1 MNLQR
6 QSGPYEGGDVYNYGA
21 APTDVEESALDLR
34 ALLGTVWRGRWIIAM
49 SLVISLILAY
59 LIISQMT
66 PTYRASGT
74 MLFRSE
80 ETNVTDI
87 RTVTLSEQNLE
98 NEIQILLSTG
108 LLGAVVDRIGINT
121 ILPVRLEDEATG
133 FQLRDLLR
141 WETYVSPSTL
151 ASLGIIDPPVPDAGL
166 TPQVL
171 QDRKRLAAIYHIRD
185 GLKLEPILNSR
196 VITISYQSESPGL
209 SARVVNTIADE
220 FIRNQLQ
227 AKADATRAASE
238 WLGDRINALRVRV
251 ENAEL
256 AVEAARS
263 RQNAAAGQS
272 SEVTQQQLLAIS
284 RQLAE
289 ARALRASAEVSYRA
303 AQTAIEAGSEQI
315 GTISLFRDAPVIAT
329 LRARESELR
338 DQDATYATFAAS
350 SPTRARVLAEI
361 SRIQESIR
369 TEAASIVKTLE
380 NDLEVAREREE
391 VLQEQVTELENI
403 DQEQRRGEVQLRQ
416 LEREAEASRVLYE
429 NFLGRLEE
437 TQQQETLVA
446 ADARL
451 LTRAEVPTLPVG
463 AGKMRVLLLCG
474 ILGVGAGIGIIFLL
488 DKLNNTFRGVKQ
500 LEDYT
505 GLPVLAVLPTVGAE
519 MDRSEVIEQLYE
531 KPNGHLAEAVRNL
544 RTSLLFGSAKTAP
557 KVVVFTSSV
566 PGEGKSTS
574 SLLLALT
581 SQQMGRS
588 AIIVDCDMRLR
599 GISSLVQHED
609 DRPGLLSVLKG
620 TATVDEAVD
629 VDPNTGLMILACRPG
644 ETDRTLSAADIVAS
658 RYFSDLVTH
667 LSKVFDLVVLDT
679 PPVLAVADA
688 RIAASLAD
696 AIVYAV
702 RWDDTPRGAVVE
714 GLRELRGVDA
724 PIAGL
729 ALTMVDNDRVATYAY
744 EGYGHYRAR
753 YSEYYQ

>member
-6 QSGPYEGGDVYNYGA
+6 QSTPYESGDTYGYTT
-21 APTDVEESALDLR
+21 APTEEQEGGINLR
-34 ALLGTVWRGRWIIAM
+34 ILLATVWRGRWIIMLCVAVG
-49 SLVISLILAY
+49 LVMAY
-59 LIISQMT
+59 LIISQMR
-66 PTYRASGT
+66 PVYVASGT
-74 MLFRSE
+74 MLFRSG

-87 RTVTLSEQNLE
+87 RTVVLAEENLS
-98 NEIQILLSTG
+98 NEIQILLSTS
-108 LLGAVVDRIGINT
+108 LLGAVVDRLGMVSSA
-121 ILPVRLEDEATG
+121 PEVPSPPPS
-133 FQLRDLLR
+133 FQIRDLINWR
-141 WETYVSPSTL
+141 TYVSPEFL
-151 ASLGIIDPPVPDAGL
+151 ASIGIVDPPAPQAPPDAS
-166 TPQVL
+166 TL
-171 QDRKRLAAIYHIRD
+171 QDRRRLGAIYRIR
-185 GLKLEPILNSR
+185 GSLSLNPIPNSR
-196 VITISYQSESPGL
+196 VITISYRSGNPAEA
-209 SARVVNTIADE
+209 ARIVNAVADE

-227 AKADATRAASE
+227 AKVDATRAASE
-238 WLGDRINALRVRV
+238 WLGDRINSLRVRV

-272 SEVTQQQLLAIS
+272 SQVTQQQLQAIS
-284 RQLAE
+284 GQLAA
-289 ARALRASAEVSYRA
+289 ARAERASAEVSYRA
-303 AQTAIEAGSEQI
+303 AEAALAAGPSEI
-315 GTISLFRDAPVIAT
+315 STISLFRDAPVIQR
-329 LRARESELR
+329 LRSREDELL
-338 DQDATYATFAAS
+338 DQDANLATFASS
-350 SPTRARVLAEI
+350 SPNRVFIRAEI
-361 SRIQESIR
+361 DRIQQSIR
-369 TEAASIVKTLE
+369 NEAASIVRTLE
-380 NDLEVAREREE
+380 NDLEVARAREN
-391 VLQEQVTELENI
+391 VLQDQVSAIEELN
-403 DQEQRRGEVQLRQ
+403 QEQRRGEVQLRQ

-451 LTRAEVPTLPVG
+451 LTRAEVPTTPVG
-463 AGKMRVLLLCG
+463 AGKKRVLLMF
-474 ILGVGAGIGIIFLL
+474 IVLGVGAGIGIIFLL